1 MPTISSP
8 SSLLSSKSDSF
19 HCPPLLLSF
28 LLLPPLSPFHNLQ
41 WRIGI
46 EKNCRRARVFLLGVA
61 HFPPSP
67 MHLAD
72 LKRAVEDVLL
82 QPEVNDVTKREG
94 RSSIAALDL
103 CQMTPSTSSSASC
116 ASSSSGCPSVA
127 TRTCSSSSET
137 VAAGGGNLA
146 TSTSLDH
153 IMLRGTSSI
162 SRSGGISRRSSRI
175 LPHHTH
181 SHLPASKRKRSNSLS
196 SSGYY
201 KPQSGLPPPSSLPPT
216 ARATPFR
223 EDSYH
228 PPHKLSLG
236 SSESTDSSA
245 PPEYSFVAPPSG
257 SLFLSSPPLP
267 IEAPSA
273 PESTL
278 LTTGGSIT
286 NGFHEDEEMECD

>member
-1 MPTISSP
+1 
-8 SSLLSSKSDSF
+8 
-19 HCPPLLLSF
+19 
-28 LLLPPLSPFHNLQ
+28 
-41 WRIGI
+41 
-46 EKNCRRARVFLLGVA
+46 
-61 HFPPSP
+61 

-82 QPEVNDVTKREG
+82 QPDVNDVTKSEARA
-94 RSSIAALDL
+94 SIAALDL
-103 CQMTPSTSSSASC
+103 CQATPSTSSSASC

-137 VAAGGGNLA
+137 VAAAKIVPGNTIVLAAEVSEVSRSRGGNLA

-175 LPHHTH
+175 LPPHAH

-201 KPQSGLPPPSSLPPT
+201 KPQQGLPPPSSLPPT

-236 SSESTDSSA
+236 SSESTDSNA
-245 PPEYSFVAPPSG
+245 PPEYSFCAPPAG
-257 SLFLSSPPLP
+257 SLFPSTSPLP
-267 IEAPSA
+267 IDGATAADTAALSVPFPAGNEI
-273 PESTL
+273 
-278 LTTGGSIT
+278 IT

>member
-1 MPTISSP
+1 
-8 SSLLSSKSDSF
+8 
-19 HCPPLLLSF
+19 
-28 LLLPPLSPFHNLQ
+28 
-41 WRIGI
+41 
-46 EKNCRRARVFLLGVA
+46 
-61 HFPPSP
+61 

-82 QPEVNDVTKREG
+82 QPEENDVTKSEERA
-94 RSSIAALDL
+94 SIAALDL
-103 CQMTPSTSSSASC
+103 CQTTPSTSSSASC

-137 VAAGGGNLA
+137 VAAGSRGGNLA

-175 LPHHTH
+175 LPPHVH

-201 KPQSGLPPPSSLPPT
+201 KPLSGLPPPSSLPPT

-236 SSESTDSSA
+236 SSESTDSTTG
-245 PPEYSFVAPPSG
+245 PPEYSFLVPPAG
-257 SLFLSSPPLP
+257 SLFGSPLP
-267 IEAPSA
+267 ANVDVPPVA
-273 PESTL
+273 DSTAGAIL
-278 LTTGGSIT
+278 LAASELS

>member
-1 MPTISSP
+1 
-8 SSLLSSKSDSF
+8 
-19 HCPPLLLSF
+19 
-28 LLLPPLSPFHNLQ
+28 
-41 WRIGI
+41 
-46 EKNCRRARVFLLGVA
+46 
-61 HFPPSP
+61 

-82 QPEVNDVTKREG
+82 QPDVNDVTKSEARA
-94 RSSIAALDL
+94 SIAALDL
-103 CQMTPSTSSSASC
+103 CQATPSTSSSASC
-116 ASSSSGCPSVA
+116 ASSSSECPSVA

-137 VAAGGGNLA
+137 VAAVCSIDTAQLVGKLMLVQGSRGGNLA

-175 LPHHTH
+175 LPPQAH

-201 KPQSGLPPPSSLPPT
+201 KPQQGLPPPSSLPPT

-236 SSESTDSSA
+236 SSESTDSNA
-245 PPEYSFVAPPSG
+245 PPEYSFCAPIAG
-257 SLFLSSPPLP
+257 SLFPSTSPLP
-267 IEAPSA
+267 IDA
-273 PESTL
+273 
-278 LTTGGSIT
+278 TTVVDTAVLSVPFPGGNDMIT